1 MLYCRTSLIHSKNA
15 NEIYEYISKSEKPY
29 NISKQHIL
37 EILQNMRKIISK
49 YYEDKYKLE
58 EIAFENGNDSLSID
72 ESLFMNIDNNQQ

>member
-37 EILQNMRKIISK
+37 EILQNMKKIISK
-49 YYEDKYKLE
+49 YYKDNYILE
-58 EIAFENGNDSLSID
+58 EIALENVNNSLSID
-72 ESLFMNIDNNQQ
+72 ESFLCI